1 MDKRVVFISGI
12 DTDIGKTIATGL
24 LAENLIQRGENV
36 ITQKLV
42 QTGCTGISEDIL
54 RHREIMG
61 IEPFDCDRT
70 GVTCPYVFPEP
81 CSPHLAARLVGK
93 TIDPDRLS
101 SSTTLLLEDFDR
113 VLLEGAGGLLVP
125 LVDSFS
131 TIDYVEQQG
140 LCVILVT
147 SPRLGSI
154 NHTLSA
160 LEILQQRKIDI
171 CGVIYNLAGK
181 YHPDIIL
188 DSREVFQKALRR
200 TDGNI
205 PLVDLYS
212 LHEYQDSGKA
222 NNLAEQ
228 LQLC

>member
-24 LAENLIQRGENV
+24 LAESLRQCGENV
-36 ITQKLV
+36 TTQKLV

-54 RHREIMG
+54 RHREIMR
-61 IEPFDCDRT
+61 IAPLDCDRS

-81 CSPHLAARLVGK
+81 CSPHLAARLAGQK
-93 TIDPDRLS
+93 IDPARLS
-101 SSTTLLLEDFDR
+101 SATALLLKDYDR
-113 VLLEGAGGLLVP
+113 VVLEGAGGLLVP
-125 LVDSFS
+125 LVDGFS
-131 TIDYVEQQG
+131 ALDYVAQEG
-140 LCVILVT
+140 LSVILVT

-171 CGVIYNLAGK
+171 CGVIYNLAGSH
-181 YHPDIIL
+181 HPDITL
-188 DSREVFQKALRR
+188 DSREVFQKALLR
-200 TDGNI
+200 TGGNI

-212 LHEYQDSGKA
+212 LHEYQDNGRA
-222 NNLAEQ
+222 NGLAEQ
-228 LQLC
+228 LQLR